1 MAKLETKASERHS
14 AVRTVL
20 PIHDP
25 VSLDHSCRRVL
36 ELAREQVGEMEKICS
51 IDPGSA
57 VLLEAWDE
65 LEVLIEDVFGPVSLM
80 NEVHPV
86 RSVREAADA
95 HLIDLVSFTTELY
108 QNERLYEGLLRVEP
122 SRTEEVQM
130 KRDLLESFEDSGVSL
145 PAEDRGRI
153 REISETITALS
164 QEFAKNI
171 REQAAKMRFT
181 PAEVDGLPGTVLSE
195 LEQDGD
201 DLLVGFDY
209 PEYNPFMMTVH
220 DEEARKRLFV
230 AYQQRG
236 GKRNLEILDQIV
248 ELRRELAAF
257 YGLPSFAHYITRRR
271 MVETPETVHAF
282 LDDVLDAVRE
292 REVKDVEE
300 LRSAKSEATGTARN
314 ETEIFRWD
322 VAYWSERVR
331 EQRYAIDQEEMRKY
345 FPTLPSLE
353 WVLAITERLY
363 GIRFDRIEVPVWH
376 RDVLYFD
383 VIDDDGGEF
392 IGGIYLDLYPREGK
406 YKHAAAW
413 PVRGVSRRK
422 GRKPLSVL
430 VTNFDRR
437 GLTHQELET
446 LLHEFGH
453 VLHGVL
459 SRTWFCS
466 HAGTGVQRDFV
477 EAPSQMYEEWGRRL
491 ESLALLAE
499 ICPECPR
506 IDRDLV
512 ERIDASRRF
521 GRGIHYARQHL
532 YASFD
537 MALAGESGGRAL
549 EVWRSM
555 ESITPLGYVERTMF
569 PAAFG
574 HITGG
579 YAAGYYGYLWSETIA
594 RDLLSVFGSNL
605 MDPGRGRRFR
615 REILERGGEVPAR
628 QLVEEFL
635 GRPVSPEAFIRE
647 LEGADQVHGS

>member
-1 MAKLETKASERHS
+1 MAKLEIKASERHG
-14 AVRTVL
+14 AERTVL

-25 VSLDHSCRRVL
+25 VSLDHSCRRAL
-36 ELAREQVGEMEKICS
+36 DLAREQVGEMEKISS
-51 IDPGSA
+51 IDPESPA
-57 VLLEAWDE
+57 LLEAWDD
-65 LEVLIEDVFGPVSLM
+65 LEILIEDVFGPVSLL
-80 NEVHPV
+80 NEVHPS
-86 RSVREAADA
+86 RSVRETADA
-95 HLIDLVSFTTELY
+95 HLIDLVAFTTEVY

-122 SRTEEVQM
+122 SRSEEAQM

-145 PAEDRGRI
+145 PAEDRERI
-153 REISETITALS
+153 RQINEKLTGLS
-164 QEFAKNI
+164 QEFSKNI
-171 REQAAKMRFT
+171 REQEVKVRFT
-181 PAEVDGLPGTVLSE
+181 RAEVDGLPPSVLSE

-201 DLLVGFDY
+201 HLLVGFDY

-220 DEEARKRLFV
+220 DESARKRLFI
-230 AYQQRG
+230 ACQQRG
-236 GKRNLEILDQIV
+236 GERNLEILDEIV
-248 ELRRELAAF
+248 ELRRELATI

-271 MVETPETVHAF
+271 MVENPDTVHSF
-282 LDDVLDAVRE
+282 LEEVLDAVRE
-292 REVKDVEE
+292 RETKDIEE
-300 LRSAKSEATGTARN
+300 LKKAKSELIGSRSDD
-314 ETEIFRWD
+314 TEIFRWD

-331 EQRYAIDQEEMRKY
+331 EQRYAIDQEEMRTY
-345 FPTLPSLE
+345 FPTLPSIE
-353 WVLAITERLY
+353 WVLTLSERLY
-363 GIRFDRIEVPVWH
+363 GIRFERVDVPVWH
-376 RDVLYFD
+376 RDVLHLD
-383 VIDDDGGEF
+383 VIDDDSGEL

-491 ESLALLAE
+491 ESLGILAE
-499 ICPECPR
+499 VCPECPR

-512 ERIDASRRF
+512 DRLDAARRF

-537 MALAGESGGRAL
+537 MALAGKSGGRAL
-549 EVWRSM
+549 EVWKNM
-555 ESITPLGYVERTMF
+555 ESMTPLGYVAQTMF

-605 MDPGRGRRFR
+605 MDARRGKRFR
-615 REILERGGEVPAR
+615 NEILARGGEVPAR

-647 LEGADQVHGS
+647 LEGEFMGS

>member
-1 MAKLETKASERHS
+1 MAKLEIKASERHG
-14 AVRTVL
+14 AERTVL

-25 VSLDHSCRRVL
+25 VSLDHSCRRAL
-36 ELAREQVGEMEKICS
+36 DLAREQVGEMEKISS
-51 IDPGSA
+51 IDPESPA
-57 VLLEAWDE
+57 LLEAWDD
-65 LEVLIEDVFGPVSLM
+65 LEILIEDVFGPVSLL
-80 NEVHPV
+80 NEVHPS
-86 RSVREAADA
+86 RSVRETADA
-95 HLIDLVSFTTELY
+95 HLIDLVAFTTEVY

-122 SRTEEVQM
+122 SRSEEAQM

-145 PAEDRGRI
+145 PAEDRERI
-153 REISETITALS
+153 RQINEKLTGLS
-164 QEFAKNI
+164 QEFSKNI
-171 REQAAKMRFT
+171 REQEVKVRFT
-181 PAEVDGLPGTVLSE
+181 RAEVDGLPPSVLSE

-201 DLLVGFDY
+201 HLLVGFDY

-220 DEEARKRLFV
+220 DESARKRLFI

-236 GKRNLEILDQIV
+236 GERNLEILDEIV
-248 ELRRELAAF
+248 ELRRELATI

-271 MVETPETVHAF
+271 MVENPDTVHSF
-282 LDDVLDAVRE
+282 LEEVLDAVRE
-292 REVKDVEE
+292 RETKDIEE
-300 LRSAKSEATGTARN
+300 LKKAKSELIGSRSDD
-314 ETEIFRWD
+314 TEIFRWD

-331 EQRYAIDQEEMRKY
+331 EQRYAIDQEEMRTY
-345 FPTLPSLE
+345 FPTLPSIE
-353 WVLAITERLY
+353 WVLTLSERLY
-363 GIRFDRIEVPVWH
+363 GIRFERVDVPVWH
-376 RDVLYFD
+376 RDVLHLD
-383 VIDDDGGEF
+383 VIDDDSGEL

-491 ESLALLAE
+491 ESLGILAE
-499 ICPECPR
+499 VCPECPR

-512 ERIDASRRF
+512 DRLDAARRF

-537 MALAGESGGRAL
+537 MALAGKSGGRAL
-549 EVWRSM
+549 EVWKNM
-555 ESITPLGYVERTMF
+555 ESMTPLGYVAQTMF

-605 MDPGRGRRFR
+605 MDARRGKRFR
-615 REILERGGEVPAR
+615 NEILARGGEVPAR

-647 LEGADQVHGS
+647 LEGEFMGS